1 MHERLVQGV
10 QQKVALLQDEV
21 ERVKTF
27 FIPKKLR
34 KRQYLLN
41 AGDVCQHLAF
51 VEKGLLRSFSVD
63 DRGHEHVM
71 QFAMEGW
78 WITDMASFLCQ
89 EEATYN
95 IEALEDVELL
105 LLTKPAM
112 DEMID
117 RLPKMERYFRLLMQ
131 NSIIALQ
138 RRIRVVQ
145 TLTAEEVYLRLMD
158 VQPEIISR
166 VPQQHVASYL
176 GITPETLSR
185 IRKQVSERR

>member
-1 MHERLVQGV
+1 MFEELKKGIQLKIDLSEEEMDHL
-10 QQKVALLQDEV
+10 KH
-21 ERVKTF
+21 F

-41 AGDVCQHLAF
+41 AGDVCQYMTF

-63 DRGHEHVM
+63 EGGHEHVM

-78 WITDMASFLCQ
+78 WISDMASFLSGDQ
-89 EEATYN
+89 AIHN
-95 IEALEDVELL
+95 IEALEDSELL
-105 LLTKPAM
+105 LLTKHAM

-117 RLPKMERYFRLLMQ
+117 KVPSMERYFRLLMQ

-145 TLTAEEVYLRLMD
+145 TFTAEEIYLKLME

-166 VPQQHVASYL
+166 APQQHVASYL

-185 IRKQVSERR
+185 IRKQVSRK

>member
-145 TLTAEEVYLRLMD
+145 TLTAEEVYLRLMH

>member
-1 MHERLVQGV
+1 MHEQLIKGIRE
-10 QQKVALLQDEV
+10 KIALTKEGENQL
-21 ERVKTF
+21 KSF
-27 FIPKKLR
+27 FTPKKLR

-41 AGDVCQHLAF
+41 AGDVGLYIAF
-51 VEKGLLRSFSVD
+51 VEKGLMRSFSVD
-63 DRGHEHVM
+63 EEGREHVM

-78 WITDMASFLCQ
+78 WISDMASFLSQ
-89 EEATYN
+89 EGATHN
-95 IEALEDVELL
+95 IEALEDTQLL

-117 RLPKMERYFRLLMQ
+117 AIPGMERYFRLLMQ

-145 TLTAEEVYLRLMD
+145 TSSAEELYLKLME

-166 VPQQHVASYL
+166 APQQHVASYL

-185 IRKQVSERR
+185 IRKQVSTRR

>member
-1 MHERLVQGV
+1 MHERLVKSIQE
-10 QQKVALLQDEV
+10 KTTLTKEV
-21 ERVKTF
+21 EDQLRHF

-41 AGDVCQHLAF
+41 AGDVCQHIAF

-63 DRGHEHVM
+63 ESGHEHVM

-78 WITDMASFLCQ
+78 WISDMASFLCH

-95 IEALEDVELL
+95 IEALEDAELL
-105 LLTKPAM
+105 LLTKSAM

-117 RLPKMERYFRLLMQ
+117 RIPFMERYFRLLMQ

-145 TLTAEEVYLRLMD
+145 TYSAEEVYLKLME

-166 VPQQHVASYL
+166 ASQQHVASYL

-185 IRKQVSERR
+185 IRKQVSLKK

>member
-1 MHERLVQGV
+1 MHEKLVESV
-10 QQKVALLQDEV
+10 QQKLTLSHDDL
-21 ERVKTF
+21 ERLKAF

-41 AGDVCQHLAF
+41 AGDVCQYIAF

-63 DRGHEHVM
+63 EGGHEHVM

-78 WITDMASFLCQ
+78 WISDMASFLCGDP
-89 EEATYN
+89 AIHN
-95 IEALEDVELL
+95 IEALEDSELL
-105 LLTKPAM
+105 LLTKTAM
-112 DEMID
+112 DQMID
-117 RLPKMERYFRLLMQ
+117 QIPSMERYFRLLMQ

-145 TLTAEEVYLRLMD
+145 TYTAEEIYLKLME

-166 VPQQHVASYL
+166 VPQQYVASYL

-185 IRKQVSERR
+185 IRKQVSTKK